1 MQSLMLGLLA
11 AVLWGLHDF
20 TIRRVAARTDAAA
33 LYLVVLGFGAVL
45 LAPLAASSGG
55 WRDFTPALLAF
66 CAFTGLIYALGVYAL
81 YRAFIIGPVRLVAPI
96 CGAFPLLSVG
106 FAVARGQ
113 AAGPVVWLAS
123 LAVLA
128 GIAVVAQGENSET
141 KGTARAAILW
151 SIIAALGF
159 AVSFELLHQAAEMA
173 ADLPVT
179 LIARC
184 AGFIGVLLWVILQ
197 RIDLKPALAIWPTLL
212 MMGALDVGGMVA
224 VTMAGGFARPEFA
237 SVASSCFGLVTILL
251 AWRFLREPLTR
262 LQALGAVVVFAGIAV
277 LGLV

>member
-1 MQSLMLGLLA
+1 VQSLMLGLLA

-45 LAPLAASSGG
+45 LAPLAASSDG

-66 CAFTGLIYALGVYAL
+66 CAFAGLIYALGVYAL

-128 GIAVVAQGENSET
+128 GIAVVAQGENSEAT
-141 KGTARAAILW
+141 GTARAAILW

-184 AGFIGVLLWVILQ
+184 AGFIGVLLWVISQ

-224 VTMAGGFARPEFA
+224 VTMAGSFARPEFA

>member
-1 MQSLMLGLLA
+1 MGLLA

-20 TIRRVAARTDAAA
+20 TIRSIAAGADAAA
-33 LYLVVLGFGAVL
+33 LYLMVLLFGGVLLLPFAALSPGWGAISAGVLGFCVI
-45 LAPLAASSGG
+45 
-55 WRDFTPALLAF
+55 
-66 CAFTGLIYALGVYAL
+66 TGLIYALGVYAL

-113 AAGPVVWLAS
+113 EAGAVVWLAS

-128 GIAVVAQGENSET
+128 GIAIVAQGESGAT
-141 KGTARAAILW
+141 QGSRRGAITW
-151 SIIAALGF
+151 AVIAALGF
-159 AVSFELLHQAAEMA
+159 AVSFEMLHQAAEQA

-179 LIARC
+179 LIARV
-184 AGFIGVLLWVILQ
+184 AGFAGVSVWVIWQ
-197 RIDLKPALAIWPTLL
+197 RIDLKPAFAIWPSLL
-212 MMGALDVGGMVA
+212 LMGALDVGGMLA
-224 VTMAGGFARPEFA
+224 VTIAGGFARPEFA

-251 AWRFLREPLTR
+251 AWRFLHEPLTR
-262 LQALGAVVVFAGIAV
+262 LQAFGAVVVFGGIAV

>member
-45 LAPLAASSGG
+45 LAPLAATSER
-55 WRDFTPALLAF
+55 WRDFTPALSGF
-66 CAFTGLIYALGVYAL
+66 CGFAGLIYALGVYAL
-81 YRAFIIGPVRLVAPI
+81 YRAFISGPVRLVAPI

-106 FAVARGQ
+106 FAVVRGQ

-128 GIAVVAQGENSET
+128 GIAIVAQGENGPT
-141 KGTARAAILW
+141 KGSRRMAILW

-159 AVSFELLHQAAEMA
+159 AISFELLHQAAEMA

-184 AGFIGVLLWVILQ
+184 AGFLGVLVGVVSQ
-197 RIDLKPALAIWPTLL
+197 RIDLKPAFAIWPTLL

-251 AWRFLREPLTR
+251 AWKFLREPLTAI
-262 LQALGAVVVFAGIAV
+262 QAFGAVVVFSGIAV

>member
-1 MQSLMLGLLA
+1 MQSLMLGILA
-11 AVLWGLHDF
+11 ALLWGLHDF
-20 TIRRVAARTDAAA
+20 TIRRVAATTDAAA

-45 LAPLAASSGG
+45 LAPIAAFSGG
-55 WRDFTPALLAF
+55 WDGFSPGLLGF
-66 CAFTGLIYALGVYAL
+66 CAIAGLIYALGVYAL

-106 FAVARGQ
+106 FAVFGGQ
-113 AAGPVVWLAS
+113 EAGPVVWLAS

-128 GIAVVAQGENSET
+128 GIAVVAQGENSQT
-141 KGTARAAILW
+141 QGSRQAAITW
-151 SIIAALGF
+151 SVIAALGF
-159 AVSFELLHQAAEMA
+159 AVSFELLHQAAEAA

-179 LIARC
+179 LIARV
-184 AGFIGVLLWVILQ
+184 AGFGGVLAWVAAQ
-197 RIDLKPALAIWPTLL
+197 RIDIKPALAIWPTLL

-251 AWRFLREPLTR
+251 AWRFLREPLTAA
-262 LQALGAVVVFAGIAV
+262 QGFGVVVVFAGIAV

>member
-45 LAPLAASSGG
+45 LAPLAATSEG
-55 WRDFTPALLAF
+55 WRDFTPALSGF
-66 CAFTGLIYALGVYAL
+66 CGFAGLIYALGVYAL

-106 FAVARGQ
+106 FAVVRGQ

-128 GIAVVAQGENSET
+128 GIAIVAQGENGPT
-141 KGTARAAILW
+141 KGSRRMAILW

-159 AVSFELLHQAAEMA
+159 AISFELLHQAAEMA

-184 AGFIGVLLWVILQ
+184 AGFLGVLVWVVSQ
-197 RIDLKPALAIWPTLL
+197 RIDLKPAFAIWPTLL

-251 AWRFLREPLTR
+251 AWKFLREPLTAI
-262 LQALGAVVVFAGIAV
+262 QAFGAVVVFSGIAV